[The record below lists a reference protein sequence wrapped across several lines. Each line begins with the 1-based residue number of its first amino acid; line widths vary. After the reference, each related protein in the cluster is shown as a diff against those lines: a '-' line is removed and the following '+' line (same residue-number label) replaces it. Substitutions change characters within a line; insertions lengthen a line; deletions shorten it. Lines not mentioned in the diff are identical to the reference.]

1 VSKHNKQIVIKFWRL
16 FSEGKFEAAGE
27 LMHGDAIV
35 WWPNTREVFKGRE
48 KFILANQKYP
58 GRWLISIEKNICM
71 DDTVI
76 SAVMVESEDKTS
88 SFYATSFF
96 YLKENLIQQ
105 ITEYWGINGEPP
117 AWRVQEILSER
128 Y

>member
-1 VSKHNKQIVIKFWRL
+1 
-16 FSEGKFEAAGE
+16 
-27 LMHGDAIV
+27 
-35 WWPNTREVFKGRE
+35 
-48 KFILANQKYP
+48 
-58 GRWLISIEKNICM
+58 M